1 MKKYRLLVVLLRT
14 NALARK
20 PAQKLKLTHQSANRF
35 RRPYQ
40 VDYIASLQAHSKR
53 RLKPIHSLNRLT
65 GRTGITQPNHSL
77 VQNIKV
83 ESKIFKQTFDMDL
96 IPSKRYKD
104 KARSITAKRAF
115 DINPMPSK
123 RAFRGMAG
131 LAVLYP
137 SVVDYI
143 DRMLKTLWASCVAI

>member
-40 VDYIASLQAHSKR
+40 VDYIASLQAHSIR
-53 RLKPIHSLNRLT
+53 RLKPIHQLNRLT

-96 IPSKRYKD
+96 IHKHIV
-104 KARSITAKRAF
+104 RSITENRAF
-115 DINPMPSK
+115 Q
-123 RAFRGMAG
+123 GMAG

-137 SVVDYI
+137 GVVDWMYQG
-143 DRMLKTLWASCVAI
+143 

>member
-53 RLKPIHSLNRLT
+53 RLKPIHQPNRLT
-65 GRTGITQPNHSL
+65 GRTNITQPTQSL
-77 VQNIKV
+77 VQNIR
-83 ESKIFKQTFDMDL
+83 
-96 IPSKRYKD
+96 PARRYKYNHQITD
-104 KARSITAKRAF
+104 KNILSAITAKRNK
-115 DINPMPSK
+115 DILSAITAN

-143 DRMLKTLWASCVAI
+143 GWMIGTLSVSSTGL

>member
-65 GRTGITQPNHSL
+65 GRTGITRSRHLPASL
-77 VQNIKV
+77 NMSAV
-83 ESKIFKQTFDMDL
+83 L
-96 IPSKRYKD
+96 H
-104 KARSITAKRAF
+104 RSITAKRNKA
-115 DINPMPSK
+115 ILSAITAN
-123 RAFRGMAG
+123 RAFQGMAG

-137 SVVDYI
+137 SVVDWMYQE
-143 DRMLKTLWASCVAI
+143 

>member
-40 VDYIASLQAHSKR
+40 VDYIASLQARSKR
-53 RLKPIHSLNRLT
+53 RLKPIHQPNRLT
-65 GRTGITQPNHSL
+65 GRTGITQPTHSL
-77 VQNIKV
+77 VQNI
-83 ESKIFKQTFDMDL
+83 
-96 IPSKRYKD
+96 IPARRYKYNHQITGKAGSRSIPLSRYKD
-104 KARSITAKRAF
+104 KVRSITAKRAF
-115 DINPMPSK
+115 DINPITAK

-143 DRMLKTLWASCVAI
+143 GWRVKTL

>member
-1 MKKYRLLVVLLRT
+1 MSRTLYIYIYNINFGPLSNMKKNRLLVVLLRT

-40 VDYIASLQAHSKR
+40 VDYIASLQAHSIR
-53 RLKPIHSLNRLT
+53 RLKPIHQLNRLT
-65 GRTGITQPNHSL
+65 GGTGNTQLNQSL
-77 VQNIKV
+77 VKTG
-83 ESKIFKQTFDMDL
+83 S
-96 IPSKRYKD
+96 
-104 KARSITAKRAF
+104 RSITENRAF
-115 DINPMPSK
+115 DMNSIPPK

-143 DRMLKTLWASCVAI
+143 D

>member
-40 VDYIASLQAHSKR
+40 VDYIASLQAHSIR
-53 RLKPIHSLNRLT
+53 RIKQIHSLNRLT
-65 GRTGITQPNHSL
+65 GRTGITQLIHSL
-77 VQNIKV
+77 VQNIKA
-83 ESKIFKQTFDMDL
+83 ESKMFKQTFDMNL
-96 IPSKRYKD
+96 
-104 KARSITAKRAF
+104 ITAKRAF
-115 DINPMPSK
+115 DINPIPSKRYKDKVRSITAK

-137 SVVDYI
+137 SVVDWMY
-143 DRMLKTLWASCVAI
+143 RS